1 MSAGVSMGPR
11 VARRC
16 GPWLLRGSVRSPAT
30 HARLRLAAAG
40 ALCVLLLAA
49 CSKSGSSAAPA
60 TATAGTGAAASA
72 GSAAP
77 ADACALL
84 TKDEVAKAT
93 GNSIAFAKQATIGS
107 VSTCTYGSLSGFA
120 VVLSVTTTPAA
131 GLSSDIPGLG
141 NVVAKYHLTP
151 VSGVGDQAYGGANA
165 IVARKGDTAFVIVYA
180 NIGGGNHEQAL
191 TTMATQVASRL

>member
-1 MSAGVSMGPR
+1 M
-11 VARRC
+11 
-16 GPWLLRGSVRSPAT
+16 
-30 HARLRLAAAG
+30 
-40 ALCVLLLAA
+40 
-49 CSKSGSSAAPA
+49 
-60 TATAGTGAAASA
+60 
-72 GSAAP
+72 
-77 ADACALL
+77 
-84 TKDEVAKAT
+84 KDEVAKAT